1 MCLHTYPNSKEAGS
15 ESKAKY
21 THQQF
26 SQVTITLFQET
37 FQVKQMEMSEGI
49 TAWYKGKNVTR
60 TAQSI
65 Q

>member
-1 MCLHTYPNSKEAGS
+1 MCLHTYPIGTEAGS
-15 ESKAKY
+15 KSKAIY

-26 SQVTITLFQET
+26 NQVTTTLFQEN

-60 TAQSI
+60 IAQSI